1 MPEFALPPPELLAQL
16 EMGLRLDPPMHM
28 GDSQSL
34 TPFGSQRRPSTP
46 EAPLGGLILP
56 VSSSARSGGYGGPL
70 DAGFSSVGG
79 ASGGIQD
86 IEGYDDAISEPGF
99 TFDDNGDLIDF
110 SEVDRNA
117 PTGVPDV
124 VRGVNM
130 QHDDIAN
137 EQVRQEHD
145 ERMNAIEE
153 VRYPYIPLLDII
165 FHFHPNLF
173 APELYKHR
181 LYPRST

>member
-1 MPEFALPPPELLAQL
+1 M

-34 TPFGSQRRPSTP
+34 TPLGSQRRPSTP

-56 VSSSARSGGYGGPL
+56 VSSSARSGGYVGPI

-86 IEGYDDAISEPGF
+86 IGGYDDAISEPGF

-117 PTGVPDV
+117 PSGAPDV
-124 VRGVNM
+124 VRGTTM
-130 QHDDIAN
+130 QHDATASERMI
-137 EQVRQEHD
+137 QEHY
-145 ERMNAIEE
+145 EGMNAIQE
-153 VRYPYIPLLDII
+153 VRYSYISLMNSV
-165 FHFHPNLF
+165 FYFHPDLF
-173 APELYKHR
+173 ASEPNIYR
-181 LYPRST
+181 LYSTSTLH